1 MQVLIVDDDKTI
13 VELIQ
18 NSVSWE
24 KLGITSVD
32 VAYHVAGAK
41 EILERKKI
49 DIVISDIEMPKES
62 GIDLLRWFRESNQP
76 GKFLLLTCY
85 ESFQY
90 AVEAI
95 KYNASEY
102 LVKPFNVEIM
112 EMVLKKL
119 TAEIQ
124 KERKTEEKME
134 FADWFLNNQKEIKKE
149 FWQNLFLGR
158 NDQKAESIDKEI
170 LERNLEIDSTR
181 DYRLIFVKATNLEAD
196 IQTYGNDLVAFI
208 LENLMSEILLGSA
221 ESDRI
226 LCFREESSYFF
237 VMISVDEKE
246 ALIQEKCNR
255 MKRKCEELLS
265 LTLTGYISRICKI
278 NEFYSV
284 FQSKRNIFAKNVMFY
299 GQIFSEDQV
308 LDLDENTQPQL
319 QLETMEDF
327 LSKRMKKEFIN
338 YLIKEIN
345 TKTRL
350 KLLDGN
356 RLNSMV
362 LEIQQAIYSHLAKEG
377 VSISLLLGDEVS
389 EKMRGKASQ
398 SAEDI
403 IKWTNYILEKVF
415 SYENQLEKN
424 QTLIDKINRYIE
436 QHYMEDIGRNEI
448 GEVFYLMPEYL
459 ARIYKRKTGKVLK
472 DAINEY
478 RIKKAQQLLLEPE
491 AKVSEV
497 ALQVGFDNYSYFST
511 LFKKYTNCSPNEYKR
526 KCGN

>member
-1 MQVLIVDDDKTI
+1 
-13 VELIQ
+13 
-18 NSVSWE
+18 
-24 KLGITSVD
+24 
-32 VAYHVAGAK
+32 
-41 EILERKKI
+41 
-49 DIVISDIEMPKES
+49 
-62 GIDLLRWFRESNQP
+62 
-76 GKFLLLTCY
+76 
-85 ESFQY
+85 
-90 AVEAI
+90 
-95 KYNASEY
+95 
-102 LVKPFNVEIM
+102 
-112 EMVLKKL
+112 
-119 TAEIQ
+119 
-124 KERKTEEKME
+124 
-134 FADWFLNNQKEIKKE
+134 
-149 FWQNLFLGR
+149 
-158 NDQKAESIDKEI
+158 
-170 LERNLEIDSTR
+170 
-181 DYRLIFVKATNLEAD
+181 
-196 IQTYGNDLVAFI
+196 
-208 LENLMSEILLGSA
+208 
-221 ESDRI
+221 
-226 LCFREESSYFF
+226 
-237 VMISVDEKE
+237 
-246 ALIQEKCNR
+246 
-255 MKRKCEELLS
+255 
-265 LTLTGYISRICKI
+265 
-278 NEFYSV
+278 
-284 FQSKRNIFAKNVMFY
+284 
-299 GQIFSEDQV
+299 
-308 LDLDENTQPQL
+308 
-319 QLETMEDF
+319 
-327 LSKRMKKEFIN
+327 MKKEFIN

-362 LEIQQAIYSHLAKEG
+362 LEVQQAIYSHLAKEG